1 MLEYQ
6 NIKCFLKGYVQYWS
20 EEVFV
25 IKKVKKHFCGH
36 MLFMILNEKKLLE
49 LFTKKNCK
57 KQIKKGLELKK
68 Q

>member
-25 IKKVKKHFCGH
+25 IKKVKKHCSVD
-36 MLFMILNEKKLLE
+36 M
-49 LFTKKNCK
+49 CYS
-57 KQIKKGLELKK
+57 
-68 Q
+68 